1 MGLEDFKNEVLIYI
15 FGHQLLQV
23 PTYDVLLYIL

>member
-23 PTYDVLLYIL
+23 LTYDVLYIP

>member
-1 MGLEDFKNEVLIYI
+1 MGLEDFKDEVLLYI
-15 FGHQLLQV
+15 FVYQLLQV